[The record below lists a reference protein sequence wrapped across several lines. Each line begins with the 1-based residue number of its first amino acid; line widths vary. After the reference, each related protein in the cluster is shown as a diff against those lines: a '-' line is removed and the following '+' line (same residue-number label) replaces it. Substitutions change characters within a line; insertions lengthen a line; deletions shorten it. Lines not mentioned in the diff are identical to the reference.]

1 MKRIKCKKGFT
12 IVELVIVIVVI
23 GILASVLVPVFMGA
37 VEKAKY
43 SRQLQQAKNMMTEDL
58 VFVDGDFKLLDKS
71 NLLNLGL
78 TYYYKSTIDIIEIDK
93 NAEAGKYYD
102 LNPKGGSDEHGIVTQ
117 QSINSIG
124 DNETRKVYRIT
135 SNSVKPHG
143 IFDITNNTY
152 KITITED
159 NVEYNFMYDNNI
171 GVWSVE

>member
-1 MKRIKCKKGFT
+1 MKRIKYKKGFT

-23 GILASVLVPVFMGA
+23 GILASVLVPVFMGV

-43 SRQLQQAKNMMTEDL
+43 SSQLQQAKNMMTEDL

-71 NLLNLGL
+71 NLLKLGS
-78 TYYYKSTIDIIEIDK
+78 TYYYKSTIDIVEIDK
-93 NAEAGKYYD
+93 TAEAGNYYD
-102 LNPKGGSDEHGIVTQ
+102 LNPKEESDEHGKVTQ
-117 QSINSIG
+117 ESIKSIE
-124 DNETRKVYRIT
+124 DNKTKKVYMIT

-159 NVEYNFMYDNNI
+159 NVEYNFMYDNNL